1 MPIAINLALGYS
13 KYMKTQTITEGTK
26 VFMKNQLSKR
36 EAVVDG
42 LADNGNLLLVRF
54 ESGATKVVT
63 KNSVAI
69 VKNG

>member
-1 MPIAINLALGYS
+1 
-13 KYMKTQTITEGTK
+13 MKTQTITEGTK